1 MLGQKLLHQL
11 LTELQDKGNIT
22 EAEGLVTGKE
32 YVKVSFSY
40 VLTKAGNNEELSIH
54 AVWINVPY
62 SVTKYKDLLKVDE
75 FEEHSLTRIRW

>member
-32 YVKVSFSY
+32 YDKVSFSY

-54 AVWINVPY
+54 AVWINV
-62 SVTKYKDLLKVDE
+62 LKEVKR
-75 FEEHSLTRIRW
+75 FSFVFLTPEQNIKIC